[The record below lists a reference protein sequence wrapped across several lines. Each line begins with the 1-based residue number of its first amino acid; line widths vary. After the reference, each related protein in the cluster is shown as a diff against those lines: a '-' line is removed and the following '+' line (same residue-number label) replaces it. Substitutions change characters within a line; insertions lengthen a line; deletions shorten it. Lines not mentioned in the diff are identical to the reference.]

1 MDLSI
6 SMKNLQFRF
15 RAFLFLILAATP
27 FFMGFDIADESIEG
41 TWVRKGDNLK
51 IEITDDHA
59 VIVVEGNEKFPCE
72 VSDLFIYKDIRQVKR
87 NQWSCHFLVV
97 TMGSC
102 RTEYQQGELFIN
114 KTGELVII
122 CPGFASKVY
131 SKARPRYES

>member
-1 MDLSI
+1 ML
-6 SMKNLQFRF
+6 MKNLQFRSSG
-15 RAFLFLILAATP
+15 FLFLSLAVSP
-27 FFMGFDIADESIEG
+27 FFMGFDTVEEDSIEG

-51 IEITDDHA
+51 IEIVDDHA
-59 VIVVEGNEKFPCE
+59 MIVAEGKEKFPCE
-72 VSDLFIYKDIRQVKR
+72 VSDLFIYKDIRQEKH

-102 RTEYQQGELFIN
+102 RTEYQQGELFIS

>member
-1 MDLSI
+1 
-6 SMKNLQFRF
+6 MKNLRF
-15 RAFLFLILAATP
+15 RSRFFLLLGLAAIP
-27 FFMGFDIADESIEG
+27 FFMGFDTAEEKSIDG

-51 IEITDDHA
+51 IEIADDHA
-59 VIVVEGNEKFPCE
+59 MIVVEGNEKFPCE
-72 VSDLFIYKDIRQVKR
+72 VSDLFIYKNIRQVKP
-87 NQWSCHFLVV
+87 NQWSCLFLVV

-102 RTEYQQGELFIN
+102 RTEYQQGELFIS

>member
-1 MDLSI
+1 ME
-6 SMKNLQFRF
+6 NLQFPSRV
-15 RAFLFLILAATP
+15 FLFFSLAVTP
-27 FFMGFDIADESIEG
+27 FFMGFDIAEEKSIEG

-51 IEITDDHA
+51 IEIADDHA
-59 VIVVEGNEKFPCE
+59 LIVAEGNEKFPCE
-72 VSDLFIYKDIRQVKR
+72 VSDLFIYKDIRQVKH
-87 NQWSCHFLVV
+87 NQWSCRFLVV

-102 RTEYQQGELFIN
+102 RTEYQEGELFIS